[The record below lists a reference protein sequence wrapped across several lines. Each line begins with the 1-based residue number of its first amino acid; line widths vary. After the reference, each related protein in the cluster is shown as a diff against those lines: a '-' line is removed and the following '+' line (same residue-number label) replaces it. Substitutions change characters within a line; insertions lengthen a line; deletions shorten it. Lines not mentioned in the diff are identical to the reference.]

1 MAPSRRL
8 ALKILNAVVRFASPA
23 AQDWAKAMLR
33 ELDFIENDWTAL
45 LWAIGSTRILL
56 KRGDVPVA
64 DLSDIPRV
72 AQHLTKKIRR
82 RTLRGCVVTLGESV
96 AFGWFLFIVPNTI
109 QRLGCALTVA
119 AMLYLTYQLWARHAR
134 EAPGETDPS
143 ACAIP
148 YRAEL
153 ERQRDFHCGWW
164 FWSRLLIMLP
174 GPILFCVGGVIA
186 QPETTQGYFAIIV
199 CLIALA
205 IAAIPLNLRLAR
217 KYQRQIDELDAVR
230 KGPQ

>member
-1 MAPSRRL
+1 MATSRRL
-8 ALKILNAVVRFASPA
+8 ALKLLNAVVRLASPA

-45 LWAIGSTRILL
+45 LWALGSTRILL

-72 AQHLTKKIRR
+72 AQSLTKRIRR
-82 RTLRGCVVTLGESV
+82 RTLGGCLITLGETV
-96 AFGWFLFIVPNTI
+96 AFGWFVFIVPNTM
-109 QRLGCALTVA
+109 QRLGCCLTVA
-119 AMLYLTYQLWARHAR
+119 AMLYMTYQLVARRTR
-134 EAPGETDPS
+134 EAPSETDPS
-143 ACAIP
+143 VCAIS

-153 ERQRDFHCGWW
+153 ERQRDFHRGWW

-174 GPILFCVGGVIA
+174 GMLLFCLGGAIA
-186 QPETTQGYFAIIV
+186 QPETIQVYLAIV
-199 CLIALA
+199 ACFIALA

-217 KYQRQIDELDAVR
+217 KYQRQINELDTVR
-230 KGPQ
+230 RGPQ